1 MAKKNPFDEFMP
13 KGNPMGEGE
22 EELLAKKGKKGGF
35 MKAFKNAKRKSKK
48 KGKK

>member
-1 MAKKNPFDEFMP
+1 MAKNPFDAITM
-13 KGNPMGEGE
+13 GNGGPMGEGE
-22 EELLAKKGKKGGF
+22 EEFPAKKGKKGGF

>member
-1 MAKKNPFDEFMP
+1 MAKSPFDEFMP

-22 EELLAKKGKKGGF
+22 EEFPAKKGKKGGF